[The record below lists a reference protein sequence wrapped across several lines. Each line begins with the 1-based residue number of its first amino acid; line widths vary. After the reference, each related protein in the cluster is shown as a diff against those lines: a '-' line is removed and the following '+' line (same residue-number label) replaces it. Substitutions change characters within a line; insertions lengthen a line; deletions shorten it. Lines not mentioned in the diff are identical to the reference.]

1 MIYISNHNILSVL
14 SIFIL
19 ISFHSAFLV
28 AQEEENIE
36 LVNLVF
42 NGNEYFDDSELEE
55 IILSKESPSWISKF
69 LDSFTSFGNP
79 VSNFDSLTITDDLN
93 ILRNIYTSN
102 GFFKTKI
109 SANYTIEGDKKKT
122 ASLVFNIVENPA
134 SYIRKYKMQGLEIL
148 SNDLHSKLKKVI
160 NIDSTNQYSERLVEQ
175 NNINSINFLQD
186 NGFMLAEVTTPIIE
200 VDTSNNV
207 VDVTVNFNLG
217 KRYRISEV
225 RVEKDGPGKD
235 LVTEDLIIDI
245 ANIDQNKYYS
255 YDKLKL
261 AQIRLYRTNLFSSAV
276 VTGNVSDTIANYV
289 PVNIITKVSLLYEL
303 SPEIIAINEENSLKL
318 GFGLTFSNKNFL
330 GDARKLTIG
339 TSAAAQN
346 ITEFIK
352 EANLASNNI
361 FGYADARISIEQPF
375 LFGKTIN
382 TLVESYYT
390 LEKRKNQWNTSIY
403 GAKLN
408 LSFELP
414 PYIYL
419 TSLSS
424 YFTWQNSKYIFQEEY
439 LKEVL
444 PDSVVNGTLTSKN
457 TSAIL
462 GVQLVANKTD
472 DFLFPTSGYSLSIL
486 AEDGNSIPFL
496 FSKIGNYNFDQ
507 AAYYK
512 FVLTTTAYLPQN
524 VFDSFGLKF
533 KFGKITTY
541 HGNLKDIPYNQRFT
555 AGGSNSIR
563 GWGSND
569 LPVTEFVL
577 PQNPTQS
584 DLENIVRNITPGG
597 FFLLEGSIEGR
608 EYLSEKVGF
617 AIFMDYG
624 NAWND
629 FTDFRYDEVA
639 VAAGIGFRYYSDFAP
654 IRLDFGFKAY
664 NPEDRR
670 SFFTRLKH
678 SPFIKNLEFQIG
690 IGEAF

>member
-1 MIYISNHNILSVL
+1 
-14 SIFIL
+14 
-19 ISFHSAFLV
+19 
-28 AQEEENIE
+28 
-36 LVNLVF
+36 
-42 NGNEYFDDSELEE
+42 
-55 IILSKESPSWISKF
+55 
-69 LDSFTSFGNP
+69 
-79 VSNFDSLTITDDLN
+79 
-93 ILRNIYTSN
+93 
-102 GFFKTKI
+102 
-109 SANYTIEGDKKKT
+109 
-122 ASLVFNIVENPA
+122 
-134 SYIRKYKMQGLEIL
+134 
-148 SNDLHSKLKKVI
+148 VI

-175 NNINSINFLQD
+175 NNISSINFLQD

-200 VDTSNNV
+200 VDTSINV
-207 VDVTVNFNLG
+207 VDVTVQFNLG

-245 ANIDQNKYYS
+245 ANVEQNKYYS

-289 PVNIITKVSLLYEL
+289 PINIITKVGLLYEL

-339 TSAAAQN
+339 ASAAAQN

-439 LKEVL
+439 LKKVL
-444 PDSVVNGTLTSKN
+444 PDSVVNGTLTSIN

-512 FVLTTTAYLPQN
+512 FVLTTTAYLPQFKN

-533 KFGKITTY
+533 KIGKITTY
-541 HGNLKDIPYNQRFT
+541 HGSLKDIPYNQRFT

-597 FFLLEGSIEGR
+597 FFLLEGSIEVR

-629 FTDFRYDEVA
+629 FMDFRYDELA